1 MKKGFSLPELLIAIT
16 ITALVVEAAYFASRI
31 GQETFK
37 KTSEKIELAQNA
49 RVILDRMS
57 REIRQATDIVTELPP
72 GSDDPADPPKNTIKF
87 EDGHSAI
94 NQYISYRLEN
104 NNAYRTVTAYYFGG
118 PPIPDS
124 SEWVVHDAIDSDNNP
139 PNSTDIS
146 NNLIAENI
154 TSLKIYGDSV
164 IYIEM
169 TASKDDQT
177 ADFATSVYPRN

>member
-31 GQETFK
+31 GQETV
-37 KTSEKIELAQNA
+37 KTTAEKIELAQNA

-72 GSDDPADPPKNTIKF
+72 GNDDPADPPKNTIMF

-104 NNAYRTVTAYYFGG
+104 NNAYRPAPTY
-118 PPIPDS
+118 
-124 SEWVVHDAIDSDNNP
+124 
-139 PNSTDIS
+139 
-146 NNLIAENI
+146 
-154 TSLKIYGDSV
+154 
-164 IYIEM
+164 
-169 TASKDDQT
+169 
-177 ADFATSVYPRN
+177 

>member
-31 GQETFK
+31 GQATFK
-37 KTSEKIELAQNA
+37 TTAEKIELAQNA

-57 REIRQATDIVTELPP
+57 REVRQATDIVTELPP
-72 GSDDPADPPKNTIKF
+72 GSDDPTDPPKNTIMF
-87 EDGHSAI
+87 EDGHTTI
-94 NQYISYRLEN
+94 NRYISYNLEN
-104 NNAYRTVTAYYFGG
+104 NNAYRTVTAYYFGTTL
-118 PPIPDS
+118 PDS
-124 SEWVVHDAIDSDNNP
+124 SEWVVHDAIDSENNP
-139 PNSTDIS
+139 PNSTNIS

-177 ADFATSVYPRN
+177 ADFATAVYPRN